1 MTKRL
6 FAKRPFAQRMMSKMT
21 SVVWPSASTAL
32 VVALSLAILT
42 SGSLAHAAPRSNM
55 QSKPETQTKPAAP
68 AKPLSSKASPKAV
81 AKPVPKAGSKVVTTK
96 AKAPPKATAPA
107 IAWDQ
112 FETPLQNLR
121 EKSAAWSASEE
132 LLAQQSLDDLEGI
145 ANDAVLAKTI
155 KAVYTEATSRKW
167 TQTQSFRIFPIEHLM
182 SNSGLETPATFNPGG
197 LRVGVF
203 ALRLG
208 NTQRG
213 VILTSSFQAI
223 NPVELRTLYKSSSML
238 GLVEGADTQFAAFAS
253 ELVERFRDDDSRR
266 SRHLPVIGSAEA
278 WVVGC
283 ETTLAGRFCV
293 NASLFDAND
302 TDPLVFI
309 DALTGAHE
317 NSDLVRKIRD
327 QNLAWPIDRT
337 YISRGYKPCGCNG
350 RHYGIDL
357 TAPIGT
363 PVRSVAQGRIRAAK
377 NFSGWGRAIVI
388 EHELPSGENY
398 ISLYAHLNKFE
409 KAYKPGDVIQRGELI
424 AQSGKSGSSSRGA
437 PIPPHLH
444 LEIRK
449 VTDGKEPL
457 EQPRTMA
464 DRPLDPLRV
473 LDVFNVFL
481 GGDLSVPVDR
491 KF

>member
-1 MTKRL
+1 MTKL
-6 FAKRPFAQRMMSKMT
+6 MMSMMT
-21 SVVWPSASTAL
+21 SVLRLSPVAAIFVASI
-32 VVALSLAILT
+32 S
-42 SGSLAHAAPRSNM
+42 AHAAPRSSM
-55 QSKPETQTKPAAP
+55 VTKPQAQAKTTVSKTTAVKSASKKANGKIPKTSAAP
-68 AKPLSSKASPKAV
+68 NSTSTP
-81 AKPVPKAGSKVVTTK
+81 
-96 AKAPPKATAPA
+96 

-121 EKSAAWSASEE
+121 EKSAAWSASDE

-167 TQTQSFRIFPIEHLM
+167 TQTENFRIFPIEHLM

-208 NTQRG
+208 KIQRG
-213 VILTSSFQAI
+213 VILTSSFQSI
-223 NPVELRTLYKSSSML
+223 NPAELRALYKKSAMVELITT
-238 GLVEGADTQFAAFAS
+238 ADEQFGVFAG
-253 ELVERFRDDDSRR
+253 ELVERFLNDDNRQ

-293 NASLFDAND
+293 NASLFDSNE
-302 TDPLVFI
+302 TDPRVFI
-309 DALTGAHE
+309 DALSGFKK
-317 NSDLVRKIRD
+317 NGDLVQQIRD
-327 QNLAWPIDRT
+327 GNLAWPIDRT
-337 YISRGYKPCGCNG
+337 FISRGYKSCGCG
-350 RHYGIDL
+350 GKHFGLDL

-363 PVRSVAQGRIRAAK
+363 PVRSVAMGRIHSAK
-377 NFSGWGRAIVI
+377 IHNGWGRAIAI
-388 EHELPSGENY
+388 EHQLPTGEKY

-409 KAYKPGDVIQRGELI
+409 KAFKPGDIIQRGELI
-424 AQSGKSGSSSRGA
+424 GQTGKTGSSSTGEK
-437 PIPPHLH
+437 IHPHLH

-449 VTDGKEPL
+449 VTEGREPL
-457 EQPRTMA
+457 ERPRTLA
-464 DRPLDPLRV
+464 DYPLDPLRV